1 MATADNVD
9 VITPEQA
16 GTLHGLF
23 LERAKRSQD
32 KEAYRY
38 FDANLDAWV
47 SLSWRQMLAEVARW
61 QAALAKEGLQKGD
74 RVALMLRNCPQW
86 VMFDQA
92 AMSLGLVTVPLYTV
106 DRAENIAYIVND
118 AQAKVLLFETA
129 EQWQELNAV
138 KSLMPSVQ
146 RFISLDEVAANEPR
160 LLCAAHALPSAAE
173 LQPSVS
179 CDIAELA
186 SIIYTSGTTGKPK
199 GVMLSHRNMLSN
211 THSALGTFVLYD
223 DDLLLSFLPLSHT
236 FERTC
241 GYYLQV
247 MTGATVAYAR
257 SIPQLSEDLLSIRPT
272 ILISVPRI
280 YERIYSAISA
290 KLEEGPALRKKLFQ
304 LAVKVGWARFE
315 HEQGRG
321 GWKFSML
328 LWPILNKLVA
338 GKILA
343 RLGGRL
349 RTAVTGGAAL
359 DADISR
365 MFVGLGLPVVQGYGL
380 TETSPIVT
388 GNHLDNN
395 FPDSVGQP
403 IRGVQIK
410 LGVQNALLVKGPN
423 VMMGYWNNPEATKA
437 ILDEEGWLNTGDIA
451 RISETGHVY
460 ITGRLKEIIVM
471 GNGEKIPPADMEAA
485 ILHDPLIDQV
495 MILGEGKPYLVALA
509 VLNPIVWPEIAAKV
523 GVRPDMPESLTDSNV
538 EAKVLRRITRN
549 IRTFPGYAKVNRVLL
564 LTEPWSIDNGLLTP
578 KLSLKRDKVVAKF
591 SREIEA
597 LYEGH

>member
-1 MATADNVD
+1 MDKTESQD

-23 LERAKRSQD
+23 VERVRRTPD

-38 FDANLDAWV
+38 FDAQRNAW
-47 SLSWRQMLAEVARW
+47 SSFSWRQMRDEVARW
-61 QAALAKEGLQKGD
+61 QAALAREGLQKGD

-92 AMSLGLVTVPLYTV
+92 AMSLGLITVPLYTV

-118 AQAKVLLFETA
+118 AQCKVLLFETA

-138 KSLMPSVQ
+138 KGSMPSVQ
-146 RFISLDEVAANEPR
+146 RFIALHDFPAEEPR
-160 LLCAAHALPSAAE
+160 LVHAADYLPPHAE
-173 LQPSVS
+173 LWPPVP
-179 CDIAELA
+179 CDMGELA
-186 SIIYTSGTTGKPK
+186 SIIYTSGTTGRPK
-199 GVMLSHRNMLSN
+199 GVMLSHRNILSN
-211 THSALGTFVLYD
+211 AHAALGTFVMYGS
-223 DDLLLSFLPLSHT
+223 DLLLSFLPLSHT

-257 SIPQLSEDLLSIRPT
+257 SIPLLSEDLLTIRPT

-280 YERIYSAISA
+280 YERIYSAINA
-290 KLEEGPALRKKLFQ
+290 KLEEGPALRRKLFH
-304 LAVKVGWARFE
+304 LAVEVGWARFE

-321 GWKFSML
+321 PWKASFL
-328 LWPILNKLVA
+328 LWPLLDKLVA
-338 GKILA
+338 KKLLA

-365 MFVGLGLPVVQGYGL
+365 MFIGLGLPVVQGYGL

-403 IRGVQIK
+403 IRGVQVK
-410 LGVQNALLVKGPN
+410 LGAQNALLVKGPN
-423 VMMGYWNNPEATKA
+423 VMLGYWNNPEATKA
-437 ILDEEGWLNTGDIA
+437 VIDDGWLNTGDIA
-451 RISETGHVY
+451 RISDTGHVY
-460 ITGRLKEIIVM
+460 ITGRLKEIIVLA
-471 GNGEKIPPADMEAA
+471 NGEKIPPADMEAA

-495 MILGEGKPYLVALA
+495 LIYGEGKPYLVALV
-509 VLNPIVWPEIAAKV
+509 VLNPVVWPDIAAKV
-523 GVRPDMPESLTDSNV
+523 GVRPDLPESLTDSRV
-538 EAKVLRRITRN
+538 EAEVLRRIARN
-549 IRTFPGYAKVNRVLL
+549 ISAFPGYAKVNRALL
-564 LTEPWSIDNGLLTP
+564 LTEPWTIDNGLLTP
-578 KLSLKRDKVVAKF
+578 KLSMKRDRIVARFAK
-591 SREIEA
+591 EIDA
-597 LYEGH
+597 LYQGH

>member
-1 MATADNVD
+1 MGAIEKED

-23 LERAKRSQD
+23 LERVKHTPD

-38 FDANLDAWV
+38 FDAKREQWIG
-47 SLSWRQMLAEVARW
+47 LSWRQMRDEVARW

-74 RVALMLRNCPQW
+74 RVAMMLRNCPQW

-92 AMSLGLVTVPLYTV
+92 AMSLGLITVPLYTV

-129 EQWQELNAV
+129 EQWNELNAV
-138 KSLMPSVQ
+138 KAMMPSVQ
-146 RFISLDEVAANEPR
+146 RFFSLDDVPADEPR
-160 LLCAAHALPSAAE
+160 LMSAAQALPATAE
-173 LQPSVS
+173 LQAPVA
-179 CDIAELA
+179 CEMAELA

-211 THSALGTFVLYD
+211 THAALGTFVVYS
-223 DDLLLSFLPLSHT
+223 DDLMLSFLPLSHT

-257 SIPQLSEDLLSIRPT
+257 SIPQLSEDLLTVRPT

-290 KLEEGPALRKKLFQ
+290 KLEEGPPLRKKLFH
-304 LAVKVGWARFE
+304 LAVEVGWARFE
-315 HEQGRG
+315 REQGRG
-321 GWKFSML
+321 GWTPGML
-328 LWPILNKLVA
+328 LWPLLNKLVA

-403 IRGVQIK
+403 LRGVEIK
-410 LGVQNALLVKGPN
+410 LGAQNALLVRGPN
-423 VMMGYWNNPEATKA
+423 VMMGYWNNPEATRA
-437 ILDEEGWLNTGDIA
+437 MIDEDGWLNTGDIA

-471 GNGEKIPPADMEAA
+471 ANGEKIPPADMEAA

-509 VLNPIVWPEIAAKV
+509 VLNPVMWPEIAAKV
-523 GVRPDMPESLTDSNV
+523 GVRPDIPESLTDSNV
-538 EAKVLRRITRN
+538 EAKVLRRIARN
-549 IRTFPGYAKVNRVLL
+549 IRAFPGYAKVNRVLL

-591 SREIEA
+591 SREIDA